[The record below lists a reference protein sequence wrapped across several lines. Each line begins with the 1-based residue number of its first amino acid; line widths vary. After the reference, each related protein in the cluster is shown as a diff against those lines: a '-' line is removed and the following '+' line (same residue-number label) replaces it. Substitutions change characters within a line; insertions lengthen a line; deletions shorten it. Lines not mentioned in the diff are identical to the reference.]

1 MMMQYNEEDIT
12 SFENSFREK
21 VLENETIEDTSR
33 GLSHKYRSLLENIIE
48 DDSKSR
54 LIISINDIRDQ
65 MDNSEMGTLTNH
77 PRIAMLGMQRAAIS
91 YAKSII
97 EDDNINKEP
106 TSVDNLQI
114 GFADS
119 LGDHA
124 VSPRGLSTLLLK
136 KLVVVEG
143 IITKCSGVKPKL
155 VKTVHYCEK
164 DAEIGENPYTTRTY
178 RDHLSLDIGITSE
191 DGRASMPSGENIP
204 KEKDDGTPL
213 ETEFGLST
221 FKDTQ
226 TVTLQEMPERAKV
239 GQLPRSVDVILEH
252 DLVDKVKPGDRVQCV
267 GIYRPLPND
276 GTSSIFPAKLLCNN
290 ISIIGEDV
298 GGIHISGDD
307 IKNIRTLSDRTDILD
322 IAARSLCPSIYGH
335 DYIKQ
340 ALVLQLLGGCE
351 RNLENK
357 THLRGD
363 INIMIIGDPSTAKSQ
378 LLRSVMDIAPLAIS
392 TTGRGSSG
400 VGLTA
405 AVGTDSESGERI
417 LEAGATVLA
426 DRGVVCVDEF
436 DKMSENDRVAIH
448 EVMEQQT
455 VTIAK
460 AGIHATL
467 NARCS
472 VLAAANPVYGQ
483 YDRSRRP
490 QENIGLPDSLLSRF
504 DLLFVVLDQLDPS
517 MDRML
522 SEHVIRSHQYR
533 RPGTTME
540 PESLDQIST
549 LNLDDDRGTSRAS
562 NRTAQVWRP
571 GRRHSTS
578 IISSSSSTNSH
589 DNDIFTGEF
598 MRKYIHYVKKK
609 CNPELT
615 EEAMTLISEHYT
627 SIRSRQT
634 NKTLPVTARSLETL
648 IRISSAHAKL
658 RLSKL
663 VEKVDVEIAKSLVN
677 FVLYSDS
684 PDAHN
689 HNNEDSHT
697 DNEDGPGGSS
707 SSSRG
712 QGNPLRRSR
721 EESSSSSNSSSSS
734 PNSGRTSRASNGS
747 SPDEHENSSTGSSPA
762 AHLQD
767 LNLDNNNSN
776 IATTIANSLNGEN
789 EESDSPLRSRRRSGS
804 IGYDANANDTSDSGN
819 IHDVD
824 GYDNVFGLG
833 GSSSP
838 GGLLDR
844 YTQSQSQTM
853 SQTSIDEYASV
864 EITEEMEDQV
874 NNAIHTL
881 IQTGDGD
888 GSGQY
893 TVPQIHNLLPTD
905 GGVMPVP
912 VLRRVLKQQED
923 KNKLAFVDDNIMP
936 LV

>member
-1 MMMQYNEEDIT
+1 MTQYNEESIT
-12 SFENSFREK
+12 DFQSSFREK
-21 VLENETIEDTSR
+21 VLMNENLEDTSKGIR
-33 GLSHKYRSLLENIIE
+33 HKYHSLLENIIE
-48 DDSKSR
+48 SDSIEKR
-54 LIISINDIRDQ
+54 LIVSINDIRDEMSNE
-65 MDNSEMGTLTNH
+65 MDILIEH
-77 PRIAMLGMQRAAIS
+77 PRIAMLGMQRAAIE
-91 YAKSII
+91 YAKEII
-97 EDDNINKEP
+97 EDNNINKEP
-106 TSVDNLQI
+106 TSIDNLQI
-114 GFADS
+114 GFVDS

-124 VSPRGLSTLLLK
+124 VSPRGLNTELLK

-155 VKTVHYCEK
+155 VKTVHYCDK
-164 DAEIGENPYTTRTY
+164 DADYTTRTY
-178 RDHLSLDIGITSE
+178 RDHLSLDIGITSD
-191 DGRASMPSGENIP
+191 DGHALMPSGETVP

-221 FKDTQ
+221 FKDIQ

-298 GGIHISGDD
+298 GGILPSADD
-307 IKNIRTLSDRTDILD
+307 LKNIHQISERRDILD
-322 IAARSLCPSIYGH
+322 IAAKSLCPSIYGH

-504 DLLFVVLDQLDPS
+504 DLLFVVLDQLDPM

-540 PESLDQIST
+540 PESLDQMST
-549 LNLDDDRGTSRAS
+549 LNLDEDRGNSGN
-562 NRTAQVWRP
+562 NRTSQIWRL
-571 GRRHSTS
+571 GRARRHNISTHNN
-578 IISSSSSTNSH
+578 SSSSNSSNNH
-589 DNDIFTGEF
+589 ENDIFTGEF
-598 MRKYIHYVKKK
+598 LRKYIDYAKKRYK
-609 CNPELT
+609 PELT
-615 EEAMTLISEHYT
+615 EEAMSLISEHYT

-658 RLSKL
+658 RLSQK
-663 VEKVDVEIAKSLVN
+663 VEKVDVEVAKSLIN

-684 PDAHN
+684 PSHGND
-689 HNNEDSHT
+689 NNYDGST
-697 DNEDGPGGSS
+697 DNDDNDDSPDGSS
-707 SSSRG
+707 R
-712 QGNPLRRSR
+712 RRSR
-721 EESSSSSNSSSSS
+721 EESNSNHHNNNSSSSPS
-734 PNSGRTSRASNGS
+734 SGRTSRASNGS
-747 SPDEHENSSTGSSPA
+747 NNDDSFDGNSAGSSPA
-762 AHLQD
+762 AHIQD
-767 LNLDNNNSN
+767 LNLDNSSSNSN
-776 IATTIANSLNGEN
+776 NNDL

-804 IGYDANANDTSDSGN
+804 IGYDDNNDPSSSSGN

-833 GSSSP
+833 GGSSP
-838 GGLLDR
+838 GNLLDR
-844 YTQSQSQTM
+844 CTQSQSQSM
-853 SQTSIDEYASV
+853 SQTSENDSLSV
-864 EITEEMEDQV
+864 TITEEMIDQV
-874 NNAIHTL
+874 SNAIHTL
-881 IQTGDGD
+881 NEASDGD
-888 GSGQY
+888 TAQY
-893 TVPQIHNLLPTD
+893 TVTQIHQTLSSSSSSQTSTGYSNV
-905 GGVMPVP
+905 GEGVMTIP
-912 VLRRVLKQQED
+912 VLRRVLQVQEEN
-923 KNKLAFVDDNIMP
+923 NKLVFMDGDEIMI
-936 LV
+936 L